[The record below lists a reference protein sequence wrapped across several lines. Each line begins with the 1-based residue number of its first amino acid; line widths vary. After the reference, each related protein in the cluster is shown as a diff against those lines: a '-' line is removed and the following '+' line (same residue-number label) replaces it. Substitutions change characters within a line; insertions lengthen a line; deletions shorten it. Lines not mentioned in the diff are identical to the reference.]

1 MNTKI
6 DRHVRPTYRKPL
18 FATVVSGILF
28 GALLHGCNGSQVG
41 GDNLDAAGPGGGGT
55 QDMAGGGGTGGD
67 MSGQSGYCAGS
78 GPPIVVGDGSG
89 SVSRCTGQ
97 VAAAAFRY
105 GLCSCQ
111 GLSSGAPIAID
122 AFDSTQP
129 GATTFGNGGSAGMN
143 SNVNVSNKFSVGGV
157 LQVSGALTLNELTVG
172 SDLLLGDTLSGNGN
186 VTVAKN
192 AQIGGDVKC
201 NGLLKIGGTLTYPTT
216 RTLSATSQAIGQ
228 IARAAVTVAPP
239 CDCSPS
245 SIFDIA
251 GYVTARA
258 TSNDNA
264 SVPLDPARLTNFAGD
279 QTIDLP
285 CGRFYLNRIG
295 GQGKVT
301 LNITGRTA
309 LFVGGDVNL
318 TDTFTVNLGP
328 SGELDLFINGGLT
341 SSAPLNFGNKS
352 APARV
357 RLYMGGARNINLAA
371 GSVLGGNVYAP
382 NSALVTSGPL
392 EVFGALFVGSFN
404 PSAQVQ
410 IHHDIAI
417 IKASQE
423 CTPSGSGGGG
433 GSTMCTK
440 CQDCGGQACKSGSCG
455 SCTQNSDCCSPL
467 VCDLRNNTCAVLAG

>member
-18 FATVVSGILF
+18 FASVVSGILF

-89 SVSRCTGQ
+89 SVSKCTGQ

-105 GLCSCQ
+105 GLCLCQ

-228 IARAAVTVAPP
+228 IARAAQLPDEPCRVEGRAARQFGPVDEDDVALTRQREVVG
-239 CDCSPS
+239 DRGAAHASP
-245 SIFDIA
+245 DDDDA
-251 GYVTARA
+251 GTAREGA
-258 TSNDNA
+258 G
-264 SVPLDPARLTNFAGD
+264 RLLGH
-279 QTIDLP
+279 
-285 CGRFYLNRIG
+285 
-295 GQGKVT
+295 
-301 LNITGRTA
+301 GRT
-309 LFVGGDVNL
+309 
-318 TDTFTVNLGP
+318 
-328 SGELDLFINGGLT
+328 
-341 SSAPLNFGNKS
+341 
-352 APARV
+352 
-357 RLYMGGARNINLAA
+357 LAA
-371 GSVLGGNVYAP
+371 ARR
-382 NSALVTSGPL
+382 SGRRT
-392 EVFGALFVGSFN
+392 V
-404 PSAQVQ
+404 
-410 IHHDIAI
+410 
-417 IKASQE
+417 
-423 CTPSGSGGGG
+423 
-433 GSTMCTK
+433 
-440 CQDCGGQACKSGSCG
+440 
-455 SCTQNSDCCSPL
+455 
-467 VCDLRNNTCAVLAG
+467 